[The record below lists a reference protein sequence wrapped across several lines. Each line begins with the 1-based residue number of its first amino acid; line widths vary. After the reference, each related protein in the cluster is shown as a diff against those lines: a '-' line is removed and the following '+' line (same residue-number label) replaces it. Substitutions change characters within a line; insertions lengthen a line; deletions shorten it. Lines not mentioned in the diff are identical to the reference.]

1 MNQLQLLGAIEIGLI
16 YSLVAIGVYI
26 TFKIIDFPDLT
37 VDGSFTLGASVSSAM
52 IFAGH
57 DPYFSTF
64 VAIIAGGLAG
74 AITGYLNVRWNIL
87 GLLAGILTMT
97 ALYSVN
103 LRIMGRP
110 NIAIIDSSTVFGSWD
125 IIISILAV
133 TIITILLLTR
143 FFASEFGLGIR
154 AVGINPKVSSAY
166 GIKVGAMKIV
176 ALSISNGIVALAGS
190 LFAQSQGFADISM
203 GTGTI
208 IVGLAS
214 VIIGEALVH
223 PERIWVSLLT
233 CAVGSILYRI
243 AIAFALNAHDI
254 GLEASDLNLIT
265 ALLVAL
271 TMIATKF
278 RKKSE
283 VRTI

>member
-1 MNQLQLLGAIEIGLI
+1 MNQLQLLGAVEIGLI

-26 TFKIIDFPDLT
+26 TFKVIDFPDLT
-37 VDGSFTLGASVSSAM
+37 VDGSFTLGAAVSSAM
-52 IFAGH
+52 IFAGYN
-57 DPYFSTF
+57 PYIATIVSIFSG
-64 VAIIAGGLAG
+64 ACAGWV
-74 AITGYLNVRWNIL
+74 TGYLNVRWNIL

-97 ALYSVN
+97 ALYSIN

-110 NIAIIDSSTVFGSWD
+110 NIAIIDESTVFGNWP
-125 IIISILAV
+125 IIAVILLI
-133 TIITILLLTR
+133 TTLTILKLTR
-143 FFASEFGLGIR
+143 FFASEFGLAIR

-166 GIKVGAMKIV
+166 GIRVGVMKIV
-176 ALSISNGIVALAGS
+176 ALAISNGIVALAGS
-190 LFAQSQGFADISM
+190 LFAQSQGFSDISM

-223 PERIWVSLLT
+223 PERIWVGLVT

-265 ALLVAL
+265 ALLVTF
-271 TMIATKF
+271 TMIAT
-278 RKKSE
+278 RLKKKDSARS
-283 VRTI
+283 V